1 MPLLL
6 TLDPEK
12 RRFWM
17 PSVLAVDPGV
27 HTGYAF
33 LGKEVHLGVLALSP
47 DYRLAVEKTLQTL
60 YPLLLRADE
69 IYVEDWTYQGRNVGQ
84 GQVVP
89 LVLLGGFLT
98 LGAKPV
104 KPFWKRDLVK
114 GLHLKTAER
123 LELRFPSGLDGT
135 DRALWLRLHL
145 EGWGPLLDQ
154 IRTLPKKHRPHALDA
169 LGIAFYTR
177 ALAKMK
183 KEVSV

>member
-1 MPLLL
+1 
-6 TLDPEK
+6 
-12 RRFWM
+12 M

-33 LGKEVHLGVLALSP
+33 LGQEVYLGTLVLSP
-47 DYRLAVEKTLQTL
+47 DHRLAVEKTLQTL
-60 YPLLLRADE
+60 YPLLLCADE
-69 IYVEDWTYQGRNVGQ
+69 VYVEDWTYQGRNVGQ

-89 LVLLGGFLT
+89 LVLLGGFLI

-114 GLHLKTAER
+114 GLHLKVAER
-123 LELRFPSGLDGT
+123 LGLRFPPGLDGT

-145 EGWGPLLDQ
+145 EGWGSLLER

-169 LGIAFYTR
+169 LGLAFYTR
-177 ALAKMK
+177 VLARMK
-183 KEVSV
+183 EEVSV